1 MCWCLL
7 SCVHYTK
14 SGGQSTGLQG
24 DFLKINK
31 IVLVHNLLVQK
42 YLRFWPLG
50 AFGPHVKRKNEKL
63 FPKGER
69 RGLLSPR
76 LYGLCSCDPRLE
88 VLTFKP
94 NNVQVIV
101 SLVKLN

>member
-1 MCWCLL
+1 MMPFPIAVCN
-7 SCVHYTK
+7 YNK
-14 SGGQSTGLQG
+14 RGGQNTGLQG
-24 DFLKINK
+24 DFSKINK
-31 IVLVHNLLVQK
+31 IVLVHNLLVHK

-50 AFGPHVKRKNEKL
+50 AFGPHVKRKKEKL
-63 FPKGER
+63 FPKSER